1 MKSIIRF
8 SGAPRKNFPELKKL
22 RFCLKETARLN
33 GISSIILHYVFVPD
47 EELLKI
53 NQKYLNHDEYTDI
66 ITFDMSDSMEEI
78 EGEIYISRDRIIENA
93 QQLGQTVE
101 SEFGRV
107 IAHGLLHL
115 CGFDD
120 KNPAAKRKMTAAEEA
135 FLSLYFSSSA

>member
-1 MKSIIRF
+1 M
-8 SGAPRKNFPELKKL
+8 
-22 RFCLKETARLN
+22 
-33 GISSIILHYVFVPD
+33 FVSD

-66 ITFDMSDSMEEI
+66 ITFDLSDSREEI

-93 QQLGQTVE
+93 QQLGLTAE
-101 SEFGRV
+101 AEFGRV

-120 KNPAAKRKMTAAEEA
+120 KDSAAKRKMTAAEEA
-135 FLSLYFSSSA
+135 FLSLYFSAFA

>member
-1 MKSIIRF
+1 LKSIIRF
-8 SGAPRKNFPELKKL
+8 SRAPRKDFPELKKL

-33 GISSIILHYVFVPD
+33 GISSIILQYVFISD
-47 EELLKI
+47 EELIKI

-66 ITFDMSDSMEEI
+66 ITFDLSDSSEEI

-93 QQLGQTVE
+93 KQLGLTTE
-101 SEFGRV
+101 SEFARV

-120 KNPAAKRKMTAAEEA
+120 KTSAAKSEMTAAEEA
-135 FLSLYFSSSA
+135 FLSLYFSAFA

>member
-1 MKSIIRF
+1 MKSLIRF
-8 SGAPRKNFPELKKL
+8 AGAPRKNFPDLKKL

-33 GISSIILHYVFVPD
+33 GISSIILQYVFVSD

-53 NQKYLNHDEYTDI
+53 NQEYLNHDEYTDI
-66 ITFDMSDSMEEI
+66 ITFDLSECKEEI

-93 QQLGQTVE
+93 QQLGLTAE
-101 SEFGRV
+101 AEFGRV

-120 KNPAAKRKMTAAEEA
+120 KTSAAKSEMTAAEEA
-135 FLSLYFSSSA
+135 FLSLYYSAFA